1 MGLTLGS
8 TGMNAVDNGLNIKK
22 DSLDDVVV
30 AVAGNPNV
38 GKSSVFNILT
48 GLKQH
53 TGNWPGKTVSN
64 AQGSYV
70 KNGKKFILVDIPGTY
85 SLLASSREEEVARDF
100 ICFGNS
106 DLTVVVCD
114 ATCLERNLILVLQ
127 TMEVCEKVILCVNLM
142 DEARKKHINVDIDK
156 LSSILNIPVVPVSA
170 KKVEN
175 IDLLIDTIEKSSSA
189 KPTSKNKIIKYNE
202 EIEQKVSKLTERLE
216 EISGYKYKLRWMD
229 LKLIEN
235 DEKLIE
241 EINDELLLDVTKDE
255 VIAELLSDINE
266 GIRDEIA
273 SAAVV
278 EAEKISN
285 KVVSFNNKKYAQMDR
300 RIDKLL
306 TDKKTGIPIMII
318 LLGVVFWIT
327 ITGANYPSELLSNLL
342 FGIEEPIYNAVFS
355 LTGSLTISEM
365 LVYGCYRVL
374 AWVVSVMLPPMAIF
388 FPMFTLLEDLGY
400 LPRVAF
406 NLDGMF
412 RKCGACGK
420 QALTT

>member
-216 EISGYKYKLRWMD
+216 EISGYNYKLRWMA

-318 LLGVVFWIT
+318 LLGIVFWIT

>member
-175 IDLLIDTIEKSSSA
+175 IDLLIDTIEKSSSS
-189 KPTSKNKIIKYNE
+189 KPTSKNKIIQYNE
-202 EIEQKVSKLTERLE
+202 EIEQKVLKLTERLE
-216 EISGYKYKLRWMD
+216 EISGYSYKLRWMA

-266 GIRDEIA
+266 GIKDEIA

-318 LLGVVFWIT
+318 LLGIVFWIT
-327 ITGANYPSELLSNLL
+327 ITGANYPSEMLSNLL

-355 LTGSLTISEM
+355 ITGSLTISEM

-374 AWVVSVMLPPMAIF
+374 AWVISVMLPPMAIF

>member
-1 MGLTLGS
+1 
-8 TGMNAVDNGLNIKK
+8 MNTVDNGLNIKK

-216 EISGYKYKLRWMD
+216 EISGYNYKLRWMA

>member
-1 MGLTLGS
+1 M
-8 TGMNAVDNGLNIKK
+8 A
-22 DSLDDVVV
+22 
-30 AVAGNPNV
+30 
-38 GKSSVFNILT
+38 
-48 GLKQH
+48 
-53 TGNWPGKTVSN
+53 
-64 AQGSYV
+64 
-70 KNGKKFILVDIPGTY
+70 
-85 SLLASSREEEVARDF
+85 
-100 ICFGNS
+100 
-106 DLTVVVCD
+106 
-114 ATCLERNLILVLQ
+114 
-127 TMEVCEKVILCVNLM
+127 
-142 DEARKKHINVDIDK
+142 
-156 LSSILNIPVVPVSA
+156 
-170 KKVEN
+170 
-175 IDLLIDTIEKSSSA
+175 
-189 KPTSKNKIIKYNE
+189 
-202 EIEQKVSKLTERLE
+202 
-216 EISGYKYKLRWMD
+216 

>member
-1 MGLTLGS
+1 
-8 TGMNAVDNGLNIKK
+8 MNAVDNGLNIKK

-216 EISGYKYKLRWMD
+216 EISGYNYKLRWMA

>member
-85 SLLASSREEEVARDF
+85 SLLASSREEVVARDF

-216 EISGYKYKLRWMD
+216 EISGYNYKLRWMA

>member
-216 EISGYKYKLRWMD
+216 EISGYNYKLRWMA